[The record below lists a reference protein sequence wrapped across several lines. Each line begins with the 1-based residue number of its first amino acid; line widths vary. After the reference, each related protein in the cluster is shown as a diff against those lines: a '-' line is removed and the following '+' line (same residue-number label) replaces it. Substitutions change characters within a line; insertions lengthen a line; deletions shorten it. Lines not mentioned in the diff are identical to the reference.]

1 MVGVQIPILVGI
13 LEYGI
18 LLAMKKYQTGKGTS
32 ITIKTINVG
41 HHETNEKYDW
51 NVLSKTLD
59 KWTFFGASVFI
70 MIFNIIY
77 WSVALNLQ

>member
-1 MVGVQIPILVGI
+1 MVGMQIPILVGI
-13 LEYGI
+13 FEYGI
-18 LLAMKKYQTGKGTS
+18 ILAMKKYQSGKVTS
-32 ITIKTINVG
+32 ITINVE

-51 NVLSKTLD
+51 NVLSKILD
-59 KWTFFGASVFI
+59 KWTFLGASVFI